1 VAGEPSAILVWSG
14 TKPRRTV
21 FNIPAGGLIVGRD
34 LFETDDERIS
44 RQHARVTPV
53 EGGFRIEDLK
63 STNGTYVEGHA
74 QLHEPFILTKSPRF
88 FRAARSVF
96 VLTRDVEAADAFIDL
111 PVSLLRMV
119 RARTTQGQLHA
130 SAVIE
135 ALVVARREGTAYVLE
150 MFSRSV
156 ASWVPRGKPLRAED
170 IWLSQPPSTAPGSMI
185 RPFPTREDRA
195 TVQLLDKLEKALGM
209 TLGAE
214 IRPHGR
220 GFVWGDQGDKKGVRR
235 FEVDCTWG
243 PTTGAEPGPAYY
255 IHLYDDKH
263 QFDRD
268 KLRPLDDTV
277 SIVKAW
283 IKEGTLPS

>member
-1 VAGEPSAILVWSG
+1 MDGEPRAVLVWSG
-14 TKPRRTV
+14 TKPRREV
-21 FNIPAGGLIVGRD
+21 FPIPAAGLIVGRD

-63 STNGTYVEGHA
+63 STNGTYVEGQA
-74 QLHEPFILTKSPRF
+74 QLHDPFVVTKAPRF

-96 VLTRDVEAADAFIDL
+96 VLTRDVDAESSFIDL
-111 PVSLLRMV
+111 PPSLLRMV
-119 RARTTQGQLHA
+119 RARTSQGQLHA

-135 ALVVARREGTAYVLE
+135 ALVVARRAGTVHVLE

-156 ASWVPRGKPLRAED
+156 AAWVPRGKPLRADD
-170 IWLSQPPSTAPGSMI
+170 IWLSQPPSTAPGSLI

-195 TVQLLDKLEKALGM
+195 TVMLLDKLEKVLGV

-214 IRPHGR
+214 VRPHGR
-220 GFVWGDQGDKKGVRR
+220 GFVWGDQGGKGPRR
-235 FEVDCTWG
+235 FEVDCTWDK
-243 PTTGAEPGPAYY
+243 TTADESGPAYNV
-255 IHLYDDKH
+255 HLFDDKH

-268 KLRPLDDTV
+268 RLRPLDDAV
-277 SIVKAW
+277 AILKAW
-283 IKEGTLPS
+283 ITDGKLPS